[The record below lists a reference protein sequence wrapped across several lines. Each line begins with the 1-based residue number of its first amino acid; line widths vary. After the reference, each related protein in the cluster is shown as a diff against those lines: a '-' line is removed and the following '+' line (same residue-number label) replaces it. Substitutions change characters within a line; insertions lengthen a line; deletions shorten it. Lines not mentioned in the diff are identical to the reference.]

1 MEEHISPITQFANH
15 YLGSLVI
22 AVLHM
27 LHLEPE
33 NAELPIPQHIV
44 MGVLVLLLV
53 TILALIVKSR
63 LSVERPGAMQ
73 QVAEMLITNPMRLG
87 IRDILD
93 ESAGHH
99 ARSYTYLIGT
109 ISIFI
114 LFSNLFSLF
123 PLFSAPTGH
132 VTVPLAC
139 ASIIFLY
146 FNWQGIRHLGPLK
159 YAKQFAG
166 PVWWMAWLIFPVEL
180 ISTLAR
186 LLSLTVRLYA
196 NIFSSDLIYSL
207 FLGLLAQAF
216 TSVWESSR
224 VGGVVVARFPAL
236 IPLVFIALHLLVAF
250 VQTIIF
256 TVLPASYLGL
266 ATAEEH
272 YAGFAGTRC
281 WHFVATA

>member
-1 MEEHISPITQFANH
+1 MEENISPITLFVNH
-15 YLGSLVI
+15 YLGSQAI
-22 AVLHM
+22 ALLHF
-27 LHLEPE
+27 LKLEPE
-33 NAELPIPQHIV
+33 NAALPIPEHIV
-44 MGVLVLLLV
+44 MSVLVLLLV

-63 LSVERPGAMQ
+63 LSVEKPGAMQ

-99 ARSYTYLIGT
+99 ARSFIYLVGT
-109 ISIFI
+109 VSIFI

-123 PLFSAPTGH
+123 PWFSAPTGH
-132 VTVPLAC
+132 VSVPLAC
-139 ASIIFLY
+139 ATIIFLY
-146 FNWQGIRHLGPLK
+146 FNWQGIRHQGPLK
-159 YAKQFAG
+159 YAKHFAG
-166 PVWWMAWLIFPVEL
+166 PVWWMAWLIFPVEI

-196 NIFSSDLIYSL
+196 NIFSSDLIYTL

-216 TSVWESSR
+216 TSVWASSH
-224 VGGVVVARFPAL
+224 VGGLVVGIFPAL

-250 VQTIIF
+250 VQAIIF
-256 TVLPASYLGL
+256 TVLPASYLGM

-272 YAGFAGTRC
+272 
-281 WHFVATA
+281 

>member
-1 MEEHISPITQFANH
+1 MEERLSPITLFVNH
-15 YLGSLVI
+15 HLGPMAAALLQ
-22 AVLHM
+22 ALHIQSKN
-27 LHLEPE
+27 PE
-33 NAELPIPQHIV
+33 VPIPQHIV
-44 MGVLVLLLV
+44 MGFLVLVLV
-53 TILALIVKSR
+53 SILAIIVRSR
-63 LSVERPGAMQ
+63 LSVEKPGAMQ
-73 QVAEMLITNPMRLG
+73 QIAELLITNPMRLG

-99 ARSYTYLIGT
+99 ARSFIYLIGT

-123 PLFSAPTGH
+123 PWFSAPTGS

-146 FNWQGIRHLGPLK
+146 FNWQGIRHLGPVG
-159 YAKQFAG
+159 YTKQFAAG
-166 PVWWMAWLIFPVEL
+166 TQWWIAWLIFPVEL

-196 NIFSSDLIYSL
+196 NIFASDMIYSL
-207 FLGLLAQAF
+207 FLGLLAQVF
-216 TSVWESSR
+216 TTVYEKSAVAGLI
-224 VGGVVVARFPAL
+224 VGIFPAL
-236 IPLVFIALHLLVAF
+236 IPLLFILLHLLVAF

-272 YAGFAGTRC
+272 
-281 WHFVATA
+281 

>member
-1 MEEHISPITQFANH
+1 MEEHLSPITLYVNH
-15 YLGSLVI
+15 YLGPMAL
-22 AVLHM
+22 AVLQA
-27 LHLEPE
+27 LHIHPE
-33 NAELPIPQHIV
+33 KPDLPIPQHIV
-44 MGVLVLLLV
+44 MGFLVFVLV
-53 TILALIVKSR
+53 TIFVLILKSR
-63 LSVERPGAMQ
+63 LSVEKPGAMQ
-73 QVAEMLITNPMRLG
+73 QVAELLITNPMRLG

-99 ARSYTYLIGT
+99 ARSFIYLIGT

-123 PLFSAPTGH
+123 PLFSAPTGN
-132 VTVPLAC
+132 VSVPLAC

-146 FNWQGIRHLGPLK
+146 FNWQGIRHLGPVH
-159 YAKQFAG
+159 YAKQFAAG
-166 PVWWMAWLIFPVEL
+166 TQWWIAWLIFPVEL

-196 NIFSSDLIYSL
+196 NIFASDMIYTL
-207 FLGLLAQAF
+207 FLGLLAQVF
-216 TSVWESSR
+216 VTVWEKAPLAGLV
-224 VGGVVVARFPAL
+224 VGVFPAL
-236 IPLVFIALHLLVAF
+236 IPLAFIALHLLVAF

-272 YAGFAGTRC
+272 
-281 WHFVATA
+281 